1 MRQLLGVAI
10 FLAVALPLIADEK
23 EDAAKKLNGTYE
35 VTAILIEGKP
45 DNEKKDKVT
54 LIFKDGTI
62 KVKEGDKP
70 EDEDAKFTVDPSQ
83 KACPNRH
90 HTGQRFDKDTI
101 LGIYELKETDKG
113 AELTIAIGKEKTERP
128 KDFKGEGKDV
138 MVLKLFRKKE
148 K

>member
-1 MRQLLGVAI
+1 MRQLLGAAI
-10 FLAVALPLIADEK
+10 FFAVALPLIADEK
-23 EDAAKKLNGTYE
+23 EDAIKKLNGTYE
-35 VTAILIEGKP
+35 VTSILIEGKP
-45 DNEKKDKVT
+45 DNEKKDIVI

-62 KVKEGDKP
+62 QVKEGDKT
-70 EDEDAKFTVDPSQ
+70 EEDAKFTVDPSKKPAQ
-83 KACPNRH
+83 IDITPDK
-90 HTGQRFDKDTI
+90 GQKDTI

>member
-1 MRQLLGVAI
+1 MRQLLGIAI

-35 VTAILIEGKP
+35 VTSILIEGKP

-62 KVKEGDKP
+62 QVKEGDKT
-70 EDEDAKFTVDPSQ
+70 EEDAKFTVDPA
-83 KACPNRH
+83 KKPAHIDIMPDK
-90 HTGQRFDKDTI
+90 GPKDTI

>member
-23 EDAAKKLNGTYE
+23 EDATKKLNGTYE

-62 KVKEGDKP
+62 QVKEGDKT
-70 EDEDAKFTVDPSQ
+70 EEDAKFTVDPSKKPAQ
-83 KACPNRH
+83 IDITPDK
-90 HTGQRFDKDTI
+90 GLKDTI

>member
-1 MRQLLGVAI
+1 MRQLLGAAI
-10 FLAVALPLIADEK
+10 FFAVALPLIADEK
-23 EDAAKKLNGTYE
+23 EDAIKKLNGTYE
-35 VTAILIEGKP
+35 VTSILIEGKP
-45 DNEKKDKVT
+45 DNEKKDKVI

-62 KVKEGDKP
+62 HVKEGDKT
-70 EDEDAKFTVDPSQ
+70 EEDAKFTVDPSKKPVQ
-83 KACPNRH
+83 IDITPDK
-90 HTGQRFDKDTI
+90 GQKDTI

>member
-1 MRQLLGVAI
+1 MRQLLGAAI
-10 FLAVALPLIADEK
+10 FFAVALPLIADEK

-35 VTAILIEGKP
+35 VTSILIEGKP
-45 DNEKKDKVT
+45 ENEKKDKV
-54 LIFKDGTI
+54 IFIIKDGTI

-70 EDEDAKFTVDPSQ
+70 EDEDLKFTVDPT
-83 KACPNRH
+83 KKPAHIDLTPDK
-90 HTGQRFDKDTI
+90 GQKDTI

>member
-1 MRQLLGVAI
+1 MRQLIGVAI
-10 FLAVALPLIADEK
+10 YLAVALPLIADEK

-45 DNEKKDKVT
+45 ENEKKDKVVF
-54 LIFKDGTI
+54 IIKDGTI

-70 EDEDAKFTVDPSQ
+70 EDEDVKFTVDTTKKPAHIDLTPV
-83 KACPNRH
+83 KE
-90 HTGQRFDKDTI
+90 KDTI
-101 LGIYELKETDKG
+101 LGIYELKETEKG
-113 AELTIAIGKEKTERP
+113 AELTIAVGKVKSDRP

-138 MVLKLFRKKE
+138 MVLKLFSKKD